1 MDDGDYINMVM
12 DGSHAK
18 LTELLTRNEF
28 KNAPTGDT
36 GLISPEALK
45 GLNIED
51 EDDAEGTEAASE

>member
-1 MDDGDYINMVM
+1 M